1 MSARRA
7 LNALAHVRSVAA
19 RRQFRAGVLALLLLL
34 GLVVSRPGVTP
45 AAGRTHPMRILSGW
59 SPYWNPDTGPAAI
72 TAMGPLASSA
82 SSFSYSVFGA
92 ANIGRQVSLDK
103 YGKMRAAARAAHIPF
118 VPALADATGKL
129 KMQAILADPTSRAAH
144 VNALVSLAVNREFDG
159 IDLDYEGFAFS
170 DGSATWATTKP
181 LWTQFII
188 ELAAALH
195 AEAKLLFVTV
205 PPTYNNNE
213 IRGSGYWVY
222 NLPGIAPYV
231 DRIRIMAYDYS
242 TNTMGPN
249 APLSWTQK
257 IVNYVA
263 DNLPPSKVE
272 LGVPLFGRDWI
283 TGAVGTCPV
292 GTKTSGKSTI
302 RTSRAI
308 TLAKNK
314 NATPTRLVNGEMRF
328 SYTVPVYAP
337 TPSTT
342 TTTTTTTDVTI
353 TDPAVTDPAETD
365 PPTSSATTSA
375 TSASTTTT
383 VPANPP
389 LCTVSHTVYYPDAGS
404 TQQKVDQAL
413 AKGLA
418 GVVFFALGYEEARHF
433 QSLRPAALA
442 VPHAKGID
450 PIGSWT
456 IAASGPGTVSLKG
469 WALDPESSLPI
480 VVRVSVDGKE
490 AKRFLANEE
499 RTAVG
504 TTYPG
509 NGPFHGGEFELTV
522 KAGRHRVCVQA
533 LGVGAGRTARTLK
546 CRTVRVAAPPP
557 TTTTTTSSTTTS
569 TTTTTPPATTVA

>member
-1 MSARRA
+1 M
-7 LNALAHVRSVAA
+7 RSVAA
-19 RRQFRAGVLALLLLL
+19 ACRLRGALLTLMLLL
-34 GLVVSRPGVTP
+34 GLVVSHPAETP
-45 AAGRTHPMRILSGW
+45 ARARTHPLRILSGW

-92 ANIGRQVSLDK
+92 TNIGRQISLDK
-103 YGKMRAAARAAHIPF
+103 YGKMRAAARAARIPF
-118 VPALADATGKL
+118 VPSLADATGKL
-129 KMQAILADPTSRAAH
+129 KMQSILADPTTRAAH

-159 IDLDYEGFAFS
+159 LDLDYEGFAFS

-181 LWTQFII
+181 LWTQFIV
-188 ELAAALH
+188 ELATAMH
-195 AEAKLLFVTV
+195 EQAKLLFVTV
-205 PPTYNNNE
+205 PPTYNNNQV
-213 IRGSGYWVY
+213 RGSGYWVY

-263 DNLPPSKVE
+263 DSLPASKVE

-283 TGAVGTCPV
+283 TGAVGTCPT

-328 SYTVPVYAP
+328 SYTVPIYAP
-337 TPSTT
+337 TSSTT
-342 TTTTTTTDVTI
+342 TTTTTTTEVSI
-353 TDPAVTDPAETD
+353 TDPAVTDPADAD
-365 PPTSSATTSA
+365 PTTSSATTSA
-375 TSASTTTT
+375 TSGSTTTT
-383 VPANPP
+383 TAPANPP

-404 TQQKVDQAL
+404 TKQKVEQAL

-418 GVVFFALGYEEARHF
+418 GVVFFALGYEEAKHF
-433 QSLRPAALA
+433 QSLRPAALG

-456 IAASGPGTVSLKG
+456 ITASGPGTVDLTG
-469 WALDPESSLPI
+469 WALDPETSLPI
-480 VVRVSVDGKE
+480 VVRVLVDGRE
-490 AKRFLANEE
+490 SKRFLANVE
-499 RTAVG
+499 RAAVG

-509 NGPFHGGEFELTV
+509 NGPFHGGDFEV
-522 KAGRHRVCVQA
+522 SVPGGRHRICVQA
-533 LGVGAGRTARTLK
+533 LGVGAGRSIRTLK
-546 CRTVRVAAPPP
+546 CRTVRVAAPSS
-557 TTTTTTSSTTTS
+557 TTTTTS
-569 TTTTTPPATTVA
+569 TTTTSTATTTPASTVA